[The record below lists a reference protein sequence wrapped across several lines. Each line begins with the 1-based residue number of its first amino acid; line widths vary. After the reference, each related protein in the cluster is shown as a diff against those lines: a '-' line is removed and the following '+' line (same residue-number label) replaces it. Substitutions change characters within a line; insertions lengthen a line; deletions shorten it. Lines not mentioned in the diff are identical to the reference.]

1 MGTPDSLGRSLTVYL
16 RPRQLVVLALGIAQG
31 APFALIAGTLTYW
44 LSRVGVDKSTVGL
57 FFLTGLSYSLKPVWS
72 PLIDRVRLPFFGRK
86 FGQRRSWLF
95 LLQSLLIVAII
106 ALGHSNPGE
115 RIGLA
120 AVLAALIGFLSAS
133 QDIVIDAYRIEI
145 LEDDEQGAG
154 AASIQFGWRLGAWLC
169 GGVTLGIAGVWG
181 YMAAYTVSA
190 FFILPGAVA
199 AVLWGEPR
207 PVETPEASR
216 LRQGAEAFI
225 AARKLRGWTAEWV
238 AWLQMAVVAP
248 FVEFM
253 KRPGWWLILIF
264 ILLFKFG
271 DAVAANQTSP
281 LLVELGFSELETAL
295 GVKTAGLP
303 PLFVGIALGGSLY
316 FIAGA
321 YRSLLITGAL
331 MMLTNLMFVGL
342 AAAGH
347 SMPMLMAT
355 IAFEN
360 FASGL
365 GGTAVVAYLSGMCNR
380 SFTAT
385 QYALLSAVTLIPRS
399 LFASFS
405 GFLAEV
411 VDWET
416 FFLISTVVALPGI
429 LMLVAMRR
437 IAFTAD
443 GMPRLRHEADS
454 REAAEL

>member
-1 MGTPDSLGRSLTVYL
+1 MHAVDSLRRSLTVYCQ
-16 RPRQLVVLALGIAQG
+16 PRQLVVFALGVAQG

-44 LSRVGVDKSTVGL
+44 LSKVGVDKSTVGL
-57 FFLTGLSYSLKPVWS
+57 FFLTGLSYSFKPVWS
-72 PLIDRVRLPFFGRK
+72 PLIDRVELPLLAARV
-86 FGQRRSWLF
+86 GQRRSWLL
-95 LLQSLLIVAII
+95 LLQVLLIATII
-106 ALGHSNPGE
+106 ALGNSNPGQT
-115 RIGLA
+115 IGLA
-120 AVLAALIGFLSAS
+120 AALAALIGFLSAS

-154 AASIQFGWRLGAWLC
+154 AASIQFGWRVGAWLC

-181 YMAAYTVSA
+181 YRAAYMVSA
-190 FFILPGAVA
+190 FFILPGAIA
-199 AVLWGEPR
+199 AIFWGEPR
-207 PVETPEASR
+207 QIETPEAAR
-216 LRQGAEAFI
+216 LREGAQAFL
-225 AARKLRGWTAEWV
+225 AARKVRGWASEWL
-238 AWLQMAVVAP
+238 AWVQMAVVAP

-295 GVKTAGLP
+295 GVKTVGLP
-303 PLFVGIALGGSLY
+303 PLFIGIALGGSLY
-316 FIAGA
+316 FVAGA

-399 LFASFS
+399 LFASFRDS
-405 GFLAEV
+405 SPKS
-411 VDWET
+411 
-416 FFLISTVVALPGI
+416 STGRPS
-429 LMLVAMRR
+429 
-437 IAFTAD
+437 F
-443 GMPRLRHEADS
+443 
-454 REAAEL
+454 